1 MKKKLALLIVT
12 CSIAVNI
19 LPTVTGPSPVK
30 EDTPPPIYRTND
42 HGLGT

>member
-12 CSIAVNI
+12 CSVVVSI
-19 LPTVTGPSPVK
+19 LPTVAGSSPVK
-30 EDTPPPIYRTND
+30 EDTTPPIYRTND